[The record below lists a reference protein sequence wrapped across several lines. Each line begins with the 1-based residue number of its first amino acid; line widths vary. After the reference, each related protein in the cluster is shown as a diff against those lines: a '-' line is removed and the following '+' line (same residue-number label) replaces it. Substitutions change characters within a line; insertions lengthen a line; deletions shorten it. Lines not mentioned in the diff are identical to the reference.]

1 MSKKDDI
8 EKILKSIISCKNRYN
23 HHMNS
28 SYLKLNEYK
37 DHIII
42 SSMGEWTLYNISTIE
57 RTLQKIYDK
66 SIPKEIIWDFSK
78 VDEFDSSGVLLM
90 ISFYKKF
97 QKDHTVELVGYTEAQ
112 ERMYRLLLK
121 YQVEESIPKRV
132 DGLIYRFGK
141 SVVSSYDLFLKF
153 FDFSG
158 YMLVAFL
165 RYFRYPRNI
174 RIKEIIHYMERSGAS
189 ALLIIALT
197 SFLVG
202 MVISYQSAVELAKF
216 GADMFIVDLAGISIT
231 RELAPLI
238 TAIVVAGRSG
248 SAYTAQIG
256 AMKITEEISAMRTM
270 GFDPYYFLILPRMIA
285 LMISLP
291 LLIFFADIVGI
302 LGSMFAAGME
312 LNISYMQF
320 LDRLQEVLDIKH
332 FWIGIV
338 KGPFFAI
345 LIVMI
350 GCFRGLQVTDDTESI
365 GYQTTASVV
374 NSIFFVI
381 ACDALF
387 SIILTIWG
395 I

>member
-1 MSKKDDI
+1 MNQDYLRI
-8 EKILKSIISCKNRYN
+8 EEFSDR
-23 HHMNS
+23 
-28 SYLKLNEYK
+28 
-37 DHIII
+37 III
-42 SSMGEWTLYNISTIE
+42 HSLGEWTLYNEPKIHK
-57 RTLQKIYDK
+57 TLQD
-66 SIPKEIIWDFSK
+66 IPTNKPIVWDFSGL
-78 VDEFDSSGVLLM
+78 ESFDTSGVLLFM
-90 ISFYKKF
+90 AYYDTFKS
-97 QKDHTVELVGYTEAQ
+97 QCEVRVVGYSQEQ
-112 ERMYRLLLK
+112 ERMYRLLLHNR
-121 YQVEESIPKRV
+121 VEESIPIRK
-132 DGLIYRFGK
+132 K
-141 SVVSSYDLFLKF
+141 SFFHRLGETVVSAYTEFLKF
-153 FDFSG
+153 LDFTG
-158 YMLVAFL
+158 YLLIAFL
-165 RYFRYPRNI
+165 RFFTHPKNI
-174 RIKEIIHYMERSGAS
+174 RYKEITYHIERSGLS

-216 GADMFIVDLAGISIT
+216 GADVFIVDLAGISIT

-270 GFDPYYFLILPRMIA
+270 GFDPYYFLVLPRMIA

-302 LGSMFAAGME
+302 MGSMFAASIE
-312 LNISYMQF
+312 LNISYNQYI
-320 LDRLQEVLDIKH
+320 DRLQEVLSAKH
-332 FWIGIV
+332 FWIGII

-345 LIVMI
+345 LIAMI

-387 SIILTIWG
+387 SVILTEWG

>member
-1 MSKKDDI
+1 
-8 EKILKSIISCKNRYN
+8 
-23 HHMNS
+23 MNS
-28 SYLKLNEYK
+28 PYLIYQENLQE
-37 DHIII
+37 IAI
-42 SSMGEWTLYNISTIE
+42 SSQGEWTLYHISEIE
-57 RTLQKIYDK
+57 KILQKICNQK
-66 SIPKEIIWDFSK
+66 SSKKIVWDFSQLK
-78 VDEFDSSGVLLM
+78 SFDSSGVLLFLSYYQ
-90 ISFYKKF
+90 ILQ
-97 QKDHTVELVGYTEAQ
+97 QKSHVDLVGYTDEQ
-112 ERMYRLLLK
+112 ERMYKLLLQHK
-121 YQVEESIPKRV
+121 VDESIPKRENNS
-132 DGLIYRFGK
+132 LYNLGK
-141 SVVSSYDLFLKF
+141 VVLTSYDTFVKFLEF
-153 FDFSG
+153 TG
-158 YMLVAFL
+158 LVLISFL
-165 RYFRYPRNI
+165 RYFRYPKNFRL
-174 RIKEIIHYMERSGAS
+174 KETVHYMERSGVD

-202 MVISYQSAVELAKF
+202 MVISYQSAVELVKF
-216 GADMFIVDLAGISIT
+216 GADVFIVDLAGISIT

-270 GFDPYYFLILPRMIA
+270 GFDPYYFLVLPRMIA

-291 LLIFFADIVGI
+291 LLIFFADIMGMF
-302 LGSMFAAGME
+302 GSMFAANLE
-312 LNISYMQF
+312 LNISYTQF
-320 LDRLQEVLDIKH
+320 LDRLQEVLNIKH
-332 FWIGIV
+332 FWIGII

-381 ACDALF
+381 ACDAIF
-387 SIILTIWG
+387 SIILTQWG

>member
-1 MSKKDDI
+1 MDSTYIKI
-8 EKILKSIISCKNRYN
+8 EYYS
-23 HHMNS
+23 HHTTIYAS
-28 SYLKLNEYK
+28 G
-37 DHIII
+37 D
-42 SSMGEWTLYNISTIE
+42 WTIHNISDI
-57 RTLQKIYDK
+57 DK
-66 SIPKEIIWDFSK
+66 ALRGFSCHQSLVLDFSA
-78 VDEFDSSGVLLM
+78 VSSFDSSGILLFM
-90 ISFYKKF
+90 SYFDKF
-97 QKDHTVELVGYTEAQ
+97 KSHCKVEVVGYSEDQ
-112 ERMYRLLLK
+112 ERMYHLLLSHK
-121 YQVEESIPKRV
+121 VDDAIPKIERGV
-132 DGLIYRFGK
+132 LYNIGK
-141 SVVSSYDLFLKF
+141 SVVSSYSVFVKF
-153 FDFSG
+153 IGFAG
-158 YMLVAFL
+158 YIVVAFF
-165 RYFRYPRNI
+165 RYFMHPSNI
-174 RIKEIIHYMERSGAS
+174 RVKEVVYYMERSGVG
-189 ALLIIALT
+189 ALFIVALT

-216 GADMFIVDLAGISIT
+216 GADIFIVDLAGISIT

-291 LLIFFADIVGI
+291 LLIFFADVMGMAGSIFASYLELGI
-302 LGSMFAAGME
+302 SLH
-312 LNISYMQF
+312 QF
-320 LDRLQEVLDIKH
+320 LDRLQEVLDVKH
-332 FWIGIV
+332 FWIGII

-381 ACDALF
+381 ACDAIF
-387 SIILTIWG
+387 SVLLTRWG
-395 I
+395 L